1 MSPDPEPRTITV
13 HTDADT
19 LASAAAAETAARLVE
34 RIADSGRAV
43 LSLTGGSVGVRTAA
57 ALAAHDVDWER
68 VTIYFGDERFVPAG
82 DPERNDGQLD
92 AALLDALGDRPTVH
106 RWPARAAEDSDVDA
120 AAARFL
126 DGLDLPEGDV
136 PLFDVTLLGMG
147 HEGHIDSIFPDS
159 PAVAET
165 DRLAVGVRD
174 CPKPPP
180 ERVTFTLP
188 AVRRSRHV
196 YVVAAGAEKAE
207 AVARAVAGAAPS
219 DWPVAGAVGRESTV
233 FFLDEASASQLG

>member
-1 MSPDPEPRTITV
+1 MPDARHLV
-13 HTDADT
+13 HPDADA
-19 LASAAAAETAARLVE
+19 LAAAAADAVADLLAE
-34 RIADSGRAV
+34 RIAADGRAV
-43 LSLTGGSVGVRTAA
+43 LSLTGGTVGVKTAA
-57 ALAAHDVDWER
+57 ALASRDVDWDR
-68 VTIYFGDERFVPAG
+68 VTIYFGDERFVPAD

-106 RWPARAAEDSDVDA
+106 RWPARTEEDTDVDA

-126 DGLDLPEGDV
+126 AGLDLPAGDA
-136 PLFDVTLLGMG
+136 PIFDVTVLGMG
-147 HEGHIDSIFPDS
+147 GEGHIGSIFPDS

-165 DRLAVGVRD
+165 GLFAVGVRD

-196 YVVAAGAEKAE
+196 LVVAAGGEKAE
-207 AVARAVAGAAPS
+207 AVARGLAGADPAE
-219 DWPVAGAVGRESTV
+219 WPVAGAVGLESTTYY
-233 FFLDEASASQLG
+233 LDEASASRLG